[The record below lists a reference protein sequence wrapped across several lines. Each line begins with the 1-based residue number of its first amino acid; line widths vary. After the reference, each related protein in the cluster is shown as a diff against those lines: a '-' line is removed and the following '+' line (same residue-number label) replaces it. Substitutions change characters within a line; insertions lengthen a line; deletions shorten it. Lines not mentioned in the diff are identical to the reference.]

1 MHRKSLLRLLFA
13 LLVLSGPA
21 SGAPSGGTADLPDQ
35 PFRFST
41 KVGSGDRLLLHW
53 EIAPGTYLYQEKI
66 KLSLEKSP
74 GVTLGDFQLPP
85 PTLKRNALRVDGTVG
100 DVAVYYHRLD
110 LTLPLQR
117 STPESVEITLRVRF
131 QGCADIGVCYP
142 PHNDTVTLSLP
153 PLGSAAATD
162 DTTSPLSEQDRLA
175 ALLAGGNLW
184 LTLALF
190 YLGGLLL
197 ALTPCVFPLIPILS
211 GIIVGQGEDITP
223 LRGFLL
229 SLVYVLAM
237 AIALAL
243 AGVVAGLSGFNLQ
256 TALQNPWLLSGF
268 ALLFVL
274 LALSMFGFYQLQL
287 PSRWQSRLTE
297 VSNRQRGGTF
307 VGVAIMGFLSTLI
320 VGPCITPFFAGA
332 LIYVASSGDALL
344 GGTAFFTLGLGMGTP
359 LLLIGASAGALL
371 PRAGDWMN
379 TIKAVFGVFFLAVA
393 IMLLERI
400 LPAAVSMV
408 LWGLLL
414 VISAIYMGAL
424 RHLPVEASG
433 WARFWKGLGVA
444 ILAYG
449 ILILA
454 GAAAGGQDALQPLRG
469 TIFSADAGMAEEHL
483 PFRRIR
489 TVADLERELAAAGR
503 QQRPVMLDFYADWC
517 SSCKELERFTFSNPA
532 VAAALADFVLL
543 QADVTANSPDD
554 QALLQ
559 KFALAG
565 PPAIL
570 FYHRDGRELRH
581 LRLIGFVGPEAF
593 IEHIRREAL

>member
-1 MHRKSLLRLLFA
+1 MHHKPLLRLLFA

-21 SGAPSGGTADLPDQ
+21 SGALSGGPADLPEQ
-35 PFRFST
+35 PFRFHAEVT
-41 KVGSGDRLLLHW
+41 TGDRLQLHW
-53 EIAPGTYLYQEKI
+53 EIAKGTYLYQEKI

-74 GVTLGDFQLPP
+74 GVTLGEFRLPP
-85 PTLKRNALRVDGTVG
+85 PTIKRNALRVDGTIG
-100 DVAVYYHRLD
+100 DVAVYYDRLD

-117 STPESVEITLRVRF
+117 STPEPVAITLRARF

-153 PLGSAAATD
+153 PLGTAAVTADAT
-162 DTTSPLSEQDRLA
+162 TPLSEQDRLA
-175 ALLAGGNLW
+175 ALLAGDNLW

-211 GIIVGQGEDITP
+211 GIIVGQGETITP
-223 LRGFLL
+223 MRGFLL
-229 SLVYVLAM
+229 SLIYVLAM
-237 AIALAL
+237 ASAYAL
-243 AGVVAGLSGFNLQ
+243 AGVLAGLSGFNLQ

-268 ALLFVL
+268 AFLFVL
-274 LALSMFGFYQLQL
+274 LALSMFGFYELQL

-307 VGVAIMGFLSTLI
+307 LGVAIMGFLSALI
-320 VGPCITPFFAGA
+320 VGPCVTPFFAGA
-332 LIYVASSGDALL
+332 LIYVAGSGDALL
-344 GGTAFFTLGLGMGTP
+344 GGTAFFTLGIGMGTP

-371 PRAGDWMN
+371 PRAGGWMN
-379 TIKAVFGVFFLAVA
+379 TIKAVFGVCFLAIA

-400 LPAAVSMV
+400 LPAAVAMI

-444 ILAYG
+444 ILVYG

-454 GAAAGGQDALQPLRG
+454 GAAAGGRDVLQPLRG
-469 TIFSADAGMAEEHL
+469 TILSAGAGVEKEGL

-489 TVADLERELAAAGR
+489 SVADLERELAAAGAQR
-503 QQRPVMLDFYADWC
+503 RPVMLDFYADWC
-517 SSCKELERFTFSNPA
+517 SSCKELERYTFSDPA
-532 VAAALADFVLL
+532 VAAALSDFVLL
-543 QADVTANSPDD
+543 QADVTANSADD
-554 QALLQ
+554 HALLQ
-559 KFALAG
+559 EFGLAG
-565 PPAIL
+565 PPGII
-570 FYHRDGRELRH
+570 FYGRDGRELRH

-593 IEHIRREAL
+593 VEHIQRGAP